1 MTDDGR
7 GMWYRF
13 RSRDPQLL
21 DKLLRGEHTL
31 RLVVP
36 AGPKANG
43 LCLYGDARDPALPK
57 SDYGPLRVTLRP
69 TIPPASR

>member
-1 MTDDGR
+1 MANLGLALGQIDD
-7 GMWYRF
+7 MEAWYA
-13 RSRDPQLL
+13 SRDPQLL

-57 SDYGPLRVTLRP
+57 YD
-69 TIPPASR
+69 